1 MGLGLFVNTV
11 VSRLPKELVAAF
23 GEYSV
28 ANIGDAMGRFR
39 IMDYRIK
46 HINDPGVHFAG
57 SAVTARVRAGD
68 NLMIHKALN
77 MAEPGD
83 VIVVEVQG
91 SPLNGLWGEL
101 MTSYA
106 LFKELAGVVIDGGI
120 RDSADIRA
128 MKFPAFARAVIAAG
142 GDKEGPGEVNGVISC
157 GGVPVFPGD
166 VIVGDDDGVVVVP
179 RLEAKNILDKLA
191 TIKAT
196 EKIKRDALR
205 SGQAD
210 RSWVDK
216 QLEAM
221 GCEVIANTHS

>member
-1 MGLGLFVNTV
+1 MSLGLFVNTFV
-11 VSRLPKELVAAF
+11 PRLPEDLIAGF
-23 GEYSV
+23 GEYAV

-46 HINDPGVHFAG
+46 SINDPGVHLVG
-57 SAVTARVRAGD
+57 SAITVRVRAGD

-77 MAEPGD
+77 IAEPGD

-106 LFKELAGVVIDGGI
+106 QFKNVAGLVIDGGV

-128 MKFPAFARAVIAAG
+128 MQFPVFTRAVIAAG

-166 VIVGDDDGVVVVP
+166 IIVGDDDGVVVVP
-179 RLEAKNILDKLA
+179 SGDAKSVLEKLSA
-191 TIKAT
+191 IKAT
-196 EKIKRDALR
+196 ENKKREALR

-216 QLEAM
+216 KLEAL
-221 GCEVIANTHS
+221 GCEFAPKR

>member
-1 MGLGLFVNTV
+1 MSLGLFVNTFV
-11 VSRLPKELVAAF
+11 PRLPKDLIAGL
-23 GEYSV
+23 GEYAV

-39 IMDYRIK
+39 VMDYRIK
-46 HINDPGVHFAG
+46 SINDPGVRLVG
-57 SAVTARVRAGD
+57 SAITVRVRAGD

-77 MAEPGD
+77 IAEPGD

-106 LFKELAGVVIDGGI
+106 QFKDVAGLVIDGGI
-120 RDSADIRA
+120 RDSADIRE
-128 MKFPAFARAVIAAG
+128 MKFPVFTRAVIAAG

-157 GGVPVFPGD
+157 GGVPVLPGD

-179 RLEAKNILDKLA
+179 SSDASGVLEKLA
-191 TIKAT
+191 AIKAT
-196 EKIKRDALR
+196 ESKKRKALR

-216 QLEAM
+216 KLEAL
-221 GCEVIANTHS
+221 GCEFTSK